1 MELAQMALLSSEL
14 ASVHAMRCIRC
25 GATIV
30 LERPTEPA
38 HRLCSAPGSAG
49 ATAECQFVRLCS
61 ADRLDEAS
69 AQQLLYAIRSAKRR
83 GRLSAQRAAEVR
95 ARAAALV
102 AETRAL
108 AQKCTVAAD
117 RQALLRASTALAEVV
132 LSNGGHVLLGEE
144 VMHAAPAVP
153 AAGEG
158 PLHWMLAALGG
169 GAG

>member
-1 MELAQMALLSSEL
+1 MALLASEL

-25 GATIV
+25 GETTV
-30 LERPTEPA
+30 LERPAEPII
-38 HRLCSAPGSAG
+38 RVCGAPS
-49 ATAECQFVRLCS
+49 ATAACQFVRLCS
-61 ADRLDEAS
+61 ADRLDDAS

-83 GRLSAQRAAEVR
+83 GWLNAQRAAEVR

-117 RQALLRASTALAEVV
+117 RQALLRASTALAEVL
-132 LSNGGHVLLGEE
+132 LSNRGRVLLGEE
-144 VMHAAPAVP
+144 VMHAAPMAPAVP

>member
-1 MELAQMALLSSEL
+1 M
-14 ASVHAMRCIRC
+14 
-25 GATIV
+25 
-30 LERPTEPA
+30 
-38 HRLCSAPGSAG
+38 
-49 ATAECQFVRLCS
+49 
-61 ADRLDEAS
+61 
-69 AQQLLYAIRSAKRR
+69 
-83 GRLSAQRAAEVR
+83 R

-132 LSNGGHVLLGEE
+132 LSNGGRVLLGEE